1 MFIYIGCYLS
11 YMQGMTF
18 EKDSSAGYLANH
30 MARLFAAGLH
40 RRIRPLGLSPG
51 QFPAL
56 VALWAKEG
64 RTQKELVQLLDI
76 EQATLANTLA
86 RMERDGLI
94 TRRASEEDGRVQEIF
109 LTDKAKVLEKEAIA
123 SAIAQNGEALEGFSE
138 QEKAQFLDFMHR
150 AISAMQKAQTGSSQ

>member
-1 MFIYIGCYLS
+1 MI
-11 YMQGMTF
+11 F
-18 EKDSSAGYLANH
+18 EKDSSAGYLANQ
-30 MARLFAAGLH
+30 MARLFAAGLQ

-56 VALWAKEG
+56 LALWAKEG

-86 RMERDGLI
+86 RMERDSLI

-109 LTDKAKVLEKEAIA
+109 LTDKARVLEKEAVGA
-123 SAIAQNGEALEGFSE
+123 AIAQNAEALEGFSE

-150 AISAMQKAQTGSSQ
+150 AVAAMQKAQSGNSR

>member
-1 MFIYIGCYLS
+1 
-11 YMQGMTF
+11 MQEMRF

-64 RTQKELVQLLDI
+64 RTQKELVDLLDI
-76 EQATLANTLA
+76 EQATLANTLS

-94 TRRASEEDGRVQEIF
+94 TRRPSEEDGRVQEIF
-109 LTDKAKVLEKEAIA
+109 MTERARALEAEAIG
-123 SAIAQNGEALEGFSE
+123 SALAQNAEALAGFTDA
-138 QEKAQFLDFMHR
+138 EKDQFLSYMRR
-150 AISAMQKAQTGSSQ
+150 AISAMQDADAGKAS

>member
-1 MFIYIGCYLS
+1 
-11 YMQGMTF
+11 MTF

-40 RRIRPLGLSPG
+40 RRIKPLGLAPG

-56 VALWAKEG
+56 LALWAKDG

-94 TRRASEEDGRVQEIF
+94 ARKPSEEDGRVQLIY
-109 LTDKAKVLEKEAIA
+109 LTERAKAL
-123 SAIAQNGEALEGFSE
+123 QGEATQAAISQNKVALAGFSE
-138 QEKAQFLDFMHR
+138 EEAVQFLDFMRR
-150 AISAMQKAQTGSSQ
+150 AISAMQLEDQA

>member
-1 MFIYIGCYLS
+1 
-11 YMQGMTF
+11 MTF

-51 QFPAL
+51 VFPAL
-56 VALWAKEG
+56 IALWTKEG
-64 RTQKELVQLLDI
+64 QTQKALVNLLDI

-94 TRRASEEDGRVQEIF
+94 VRRPSEDDGRVQQIF
-109 LTDKAKVLEKEAIA
+109 LTDRARSLEEQAL
-123 SAIAQNGEALEGFSE
+123 GEALKQNAEALAGFTE
-138 QEKAQFLDFMHR
+138 NEREQFLNFMRR
-150 AISAMQKAQTGSSQ
+150 AISAMQKAEEGKQS

>member
-1 MFIYIGCYLS
+1 
-11 YMQGMTF
+11 MTF

-51 QFPAL
+51 VFPAL
-56 VALWAKEG
+56 IALWAKDG
-64 RTQKELVQLLDI
+64 QTQKALVHQLDI

-94 TRRASEEDGRVQEIF
+94 IRKASENDGRVQQIF
-109 LTDKAKVLEKEAIA
+109 LTDRAKSLEAEAL
-123 SAIAQNGEALEGFSE
+123 GEALKQNAEALADFSDE
-138 QEKAQFLDFMHR
+138 EKDLFLDFMRR
-150 AISAMQKAQTGSSQ
+150 AIAAMQDGP

>member
-1 MFIYIGCYLS
+1 
-11 YMQGMTF
+11 MQGMTF

-51 QFPAL
+51 VFPAL
-56 VALWAKEG
+56 IALWAKDG
-64 RTQKELVQLLDI
+64 QTQKALVHQLDI

-94 TRRASEEDGRVQEIF
+94 IRKASEDDGRVQQIF
-109 LTDKAKVLEKEAIA
+109 LTARAKSLEAEAL
-123 SAIAQNGEALEGFSE
+123 GEALKQNAEALADFSDE
-138 QEKAQFLDFMHR
+138 EKGLFLDFMRR
-150 AISAMQKAQTGSSQ
+150 AIAAMQDGP

>member
-1 MFIYIGCYLS
+1 
-11 YMQGMTF
+11 MTF

-30 MARLFAAGLH
+30 MARLFAAGLQ
-40 RRIRPLGLSPG
+40 RRIKPLGLAPG

-56 VALWAKEG
+56 LALWAKDG

-94 TRRASEEDGRVQEIF
+94 ARKPSEEDGRVQLIY
-109 LTDKAKVLEKEAIA
+109 LTERAKALQSEATQAAVSQNKV
-123 SAIAQNGEALEGFSE
+123 ALDGFSE
-138 QEKAQFLDFMHR
+138 DEIDQFLDFMRR
-150 AISAMQKAQTGSSQ
+150 AISAMQIEDQA

>member
-1 MFIYIGCYLS
+1 MR
-11 YMQGMTF
+11 F

-51 QFPAL
+51 QFPAM

-64 RTQKELVQLLDI
+64 RTQKELVELLDI
-76 EQATLANTLA
+76 EQATLANTLS

-94 TRRASEEDGRVQEIF
+94 IRRPSEEDGRVQEIF
-109 LTDKAKVLEKEAIA
+109 LTERARALEAEAIGSA
-123 SAIAQNGEALEGFSE
+123 LAQNAEALAGFTDAEKDQFLSFMRRAIA
-138 QEKAQFLDFMHR
+138 
-150 AISAMQKAQTGSSQ
+150 AMQDAAAGKAS

>member
-1 MFIYIGCYLS
+1 
-11 YMQGMTF
+11 MTF

-51 QFPAL
+51 VFPAL
-56 VALWAKEG
+56 IALWAKDG
-64 RTQKELVQLLDI
+64 QTQKALVHQLDI

-94 TRRASEEDGRVQEIF
+94 IRKASEDDGRVQQIF
-109 LTDKAKVLEKEAIA
+109 LTDRAKSLEAEAL
-123 SAIAQNGEALEGFSE
+123 GEALKQNAEALADFSDE
-138 QEKAQFLDFMHR
+138 EKDLFLDFMRR
-150 AISAMQKAQTGSSQ
+150 AIAAMQDGP

>member
-1 MFIYIGCYLS
+1 MAFK
-11 YMQGMTF
+11 
-18 EKDSSAGYLANH
+18 KDSSAGYLANH

-40 RRIRPLGLSPG
+40 RRIKPLGLSPG

-56 VALWAKEG
+56 VALWGKEG

-94 TRRASEEDGRVQEIF
+94 SRRASEEDGRVQQIY
-109 LTDKAKVLEKEAIA
+109 LTDRARALEDEAIGSA
-123 SAIAQNGEALEGFSE
+123 LAQNAEALAGFTEDEKTRFLDYMRRAIATMQAMEADPS
-138 QEKAQFLDFMHR
+138 K
-150 AISAMQKAQTGSSQ
+150 

>member
-1 MFIYIGCYLS
+1 MSFK
-11 YMQGMTF
+11 
-18 EKDSSAGYLANH
+18 KDTSAGYLANH

-56 VALWAKEG
+56 VALWAREG

-94 TRRASEEDGRVQEIF
+94 SRRASEEDGRVQEIF
-109 LTDKAKVLEKEAIA
+109 LTERARAMEEEAIG
-123 SAIAQNGEALEGFSE
+123 SAQAQNAEALAGFSDA
-138 QEKAQFLDFMHR
+138 EKDQFLDFMRR
-150 AISAMQKAQTGSSQ
+150 AIAAMQAAEADPSA

>member
-1 MFIYIGCYLS
+1 
-11 YMQGMTF
+11 MQGMTF

-51 QFPAL
+51 VFPAL
-56 VALWAKEG
+56 IALWAKDG
-64 RTQKELVQLLDI
+64 QTQKALVHQLDI

-94 TRRASEEDGRVQEIF
+94 IRKASEDDGRVQQIF
-109 LTDKAKVLEKEAIA
+109 LTDRAKSLEAEAL
-123 SAIAQNGEALEGFSE
+123 GEALKQNAEALADFSDE
-138 QEKAQFLDFMHR
+138 EKDLFLDFMRR
-150 AISAMQKAQTGSSQ
+150 AIAAMQDGP